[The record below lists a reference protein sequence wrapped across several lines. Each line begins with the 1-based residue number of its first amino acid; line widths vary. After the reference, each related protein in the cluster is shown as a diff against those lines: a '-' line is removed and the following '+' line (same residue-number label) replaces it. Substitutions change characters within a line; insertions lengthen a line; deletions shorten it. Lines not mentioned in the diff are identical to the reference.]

1 MVGEDNYDFILGGA
15 NASRGAY
22 VKTGNDIFEDMVSSI
37 IGHVVPGG
45 QMLAPMASSFLKEQL
60 GLTDDA
66 LMHAVLSS
74 NMTAAGAYNYQM
86 NSRARSIGLS
96 STAPMMNAAQ
106 QQFLRGMAKTL
117 TSEAAFEELRNAGKI
132 SASSYEAYI
141 DDQIQGYETNPIFNS
156 IYNVTDPMGM
166 QKAKQYLGMA
176 SANMIRNQLASGNR
190 NAFANAKAVMRDMFR
205 DENGNYSFDKADY
218 GGMNQGEVAALT
230 AAITRDTD
238 MLGSADV
245 SKADSLKEA
254 TTKLK
259 ERVKKYSEALAPLKD
274 IFGDNVPAMLNT
286 VEQITGQNIATLG
299 VDRARDIARNLSDRT
314 SLGRYSMENIADM
327 TRLMGQQMTAMGDN
341 VPTLNKMNATTYAM
355 TALDMIRGGTMPG
368 NITQAEFAQRMS
380 NMVASSANAKGAN
393 YFDMAYAMY
402 KDANPN
408 LTYNDFVT
416 AVNKRVDASGG
427 NKTMLQAAM
436 EMLGANSLQDLAQG
450 MNSQAYWD
458 SKREAFGMR
467 LAIEENYRRHV
478 SDARNQ
484 VMLDGTIRLSSD
496 DTTERGRIFDTADRL
511 ARENPSLISM
521 TEAER
526 AEIYKQQGLSEVEQR
541 DMNVIFNRMH
551 ADPRFTQL
559 GVLYHGRA
567 NAKKMQDAAIKAEA
581 RRTAFEKAG
590 TTFAGDLKDT
600 LNALIINGGKGM
612 DTDAW
617 LAKLGDALV
626 GMDPEAKSD
635 SVAAIA
641 AGTMLATNQGISYQ
655 DKDGKWHE
663 SGKAEEIFSNAALY
677 AQSGEAFQSY
687 MKLNNVDTANETAV
701 DKAYEAFKEK
711 SIASIQASIAAKRKS
726 EVESMFKY
734 THGTEGLAN
743 DHYRRALT
751 GMWAAM
757 QSGDEAAQKER
768 ALDMQIAKGIS
779 ADALTTYI
787 GTFEAEAKKQGKN
800 ASDLA
805 FATLRSYRAE
815 HSASG
820 MQGVLSAVR
829 MRNIQASFDAAWK
842 SDDAYATI
850 AKGKLADFVDEKTG
864 ILDMKKASEGF
875 QKLID
880 AENTNENRDQ
890 RLINAYTQMLSSI
903 NTGAA
908 GANAQPAPMSDI
920 LNLLTNAINKL
931 TEFLREGNSQNGNA
945 PASTQLKTKTLPA
958 KPGGN

>member
-22 VKTGNDIFEDMVSSI
+22 VKTGNDIFEDMVSSV
-37 IGHVVPGG
+37 IGHVIPGG
-45 QMLAPMASSFLKEQL
+45 QMLAPMASSFLQKQL

-86 NSRARSIGLS
+86 NSRTRSIGLS

-141 DDQIQGYETNPIFNS
+141 DDQIQGYETNPIFNA

-238 MLGSADV
+238 ILGSADV

-254 TTKLK
+254 TAKLK

-299 VDRARDIARNLSDRT
+299 ADRARDIARNLSDRT

-427 NKTMLQAAM
+427 NQTMLQAAM
-436 EMLGANSLQDLAQG
+436 DMLGVNSLQDLAAG

-458 SKREAFGMR
+458 SKREGVGMR
-467 LAIEENYRRHV
+467 LAIEETMKRHI

-521 TEAER
+521 TEKER

-567 NAKKMQDAAIKAEA
+567 NAKKMQDAAIKAAA
-581 RRTAFEKAG
+581 RRTAFEKAR
-590 TTFAGDLKDT
+590 TTFAGSLKDT
-600 LNALIINGGKGM
+600 LNDLIINDGKGM

-641 AGTMLATNQGISYQ
+641 AGTMLAKNQGISYQ
-655 DKDGKWHE
+655 DKNGKWHE
-663 SGKAEEIFSNAALY
+663 SAKAEDIFSNAALY

-687 MKLNNVDTANETAV
+687 MKLNNVDKANQTAV
-701 DKAYEAFKEK
+701 DNAYVAFKEK

-757 QSGDEAAQKER
+757 QSGDKAAQKER
-768 ALDMQIAKGIS
+768 ALDMQIARGIS
-779 ADALTTYI
+779 EDALTTYI
-787 GTFEAEAKKQGKN
+787 GTFEAEAKKQGKD

-805 FATLRSYRAE
+805 FASLRAYRAK
-815 HSASG
+815 HGPSG

-829 MRNIQASFDAAWK
+829 LRNIQASFDAAWK
-842 SDDAYATI
+842 SDSAYATLV
-850 AKGKLADFVDEKTG
+850 KGKLLDFVDKKTG
-864 ILDMKKASEGF
+864 ILDMKKASAGF
-875 QKLID
+875 QALIDEETGNEKRDQKLID
-880 AENTNENRDQ
+880 
-890 RLINAYTQMLSSI
+890 AYTQMLSSI
-903 NTGAA
+903 NTGSA

-920 LNLLTNAINKL
+920 LNLLTKAITDLTNFLKKSNSKEDNA
-931 TEFLREGNSQNGNA
+931 A
-945 PASTQLKTKTLPA
+945 ASGSKQEQK
-958 KPGGN
+958 